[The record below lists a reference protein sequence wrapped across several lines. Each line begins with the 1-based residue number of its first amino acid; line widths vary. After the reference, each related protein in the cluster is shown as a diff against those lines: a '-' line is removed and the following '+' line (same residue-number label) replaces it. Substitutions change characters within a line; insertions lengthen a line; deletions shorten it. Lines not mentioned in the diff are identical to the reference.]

1 MLTVKGLVAGYGD
14 RSIARLK
21 YLSVDAGEAAVLT
34 GASGAGK
41 TTLLLGIAGLADR
54 ISGSICIDA
63 ENVGELSA
71 RARDRHRG
79 RRIGMIFQDLHLIP
93 GLSAIDNLL
102 VAPYAAG
109 APRDGERAM
118 ALLERLGVAH
128 RAHAR
133 SETLSRGE
141 AQRTA
146 IARAMLMH
154 PQLILADEP
163 TASLDDEACDAVLS
177 LLLDATRDTGA
188 ALLIATHDRR
198 VKDRI
203 SNIAVAEAA

>member
-1 MLTVKGLVAGYGD
+1 MLAVKGLVAGYAG
-14 RSIARLK
+14 RAIASLDH
-21 YLSVDAGEAAVLT
+21 LDVAAGEAAVLT

-54 ISGSICIDA
+54 IAGSIHVDD
-63 ENVGELSA
+63 EDVGKLHA

-79 RRIGMIFQDLHLIP
+79 RRIGIIFQDLHLIS

-109 APRDGERAM
+109 ASRDGKRAM
-118 ALLERLGVAH
+118 ALLERLGVAN
-128 RAHAR
+128 RANAR

-154 PQLILADEP
+154 PRLILADEP
-163 TASLDDEACDAVLS
+163 TASLDDEACDAVLE

-188 ALLIATHDRR
+188 ALLIATHDGR

-203 SNIAVAEAA
+203 ANIAVAEAA